1 MTTTNDRLDRV
12 ERLIEQ
18 LAEEHLRS
26 RQQHDEEMTELRQLQ
41 ASNARAIE
49 ANSTGIAENRATIA
63 AVAQR
68 VDQVSQQVSELSG
81 GVDACFRAV
90 ESMHR
95 VMESL
100 ETTQVEMRQQHGQQ
114 MDRLG
119 NILELMLTRYPAPPQ
134 N

>member
-18 LAEEHLRS
+18 LAEENVRS
-26 RQQHDEEMTELRQLQ
+26 RQRHDEEMIELRQLQ

-63 AVAQR
+63 TVGQR
-68 VDQVSQQVSELSG
+68 VDQVTQQVSELSG
-81 GVDACFRAV
+81 GIDACFRTV
-90 ESMHR
+90 ESMSR

-100 ETTQVEMRQQHGQQ
+100 ETTQIEMRQQHGQQ

-119 NILELMLTRYPAPPQ
+119 NILELMLTRYPTPPQ
-134 N
+134 E

>member
-18 LAEEHLRS
+18 LAEENVRS
-26 RQQHDEEMTELRQLQ
+26 RQRHDEEMIELRQLQ

-63 AVAQR
+63 TVGQR
-68 VDQVSQQVSELSG
+68 VDQVTQQVSELSG
-81 GVDACFRAV
+81 GVDACFRTV
-90 ESMHR
+90 ESMSR

-100 ETTQVEMRQQHGQQ
+100 ETTQIEMRQQHGQQ

-119 NILELMLTRYPAPPQ
+119 NILELMLTRYPTPPQ
-134 N
+134 E

>member
-18 LAEEHLRS
+18 LAEENVRS
-26 RQQHDEEMTELRQLQ
+26 RQRHDEEMIELRQLQ

-63 AVAQR
+63 TVG
-68 VDQVSQQVSELSG
+68 QQVAELSG
-81 GVDACFRAV
+81 GVDACFRTV
-90 ESMHR
+90 ESMSR

-100 ETTQVEMRQQHGQQ
+100 ETTQIEMRQQHGQQ

-119 NILELMLTRYPAPPQ
+119 NILELMLTRYPTPPQ
-134 N
+134 E